1 MSSHSLRGSGTFHGM
16 GIIAISTLFLGT
28 SFLKECD
35 KISRGEVITSEE
47 SVNNKGIAI
56 HNYMHPIKSAL
67 SSMEIKPVIKLQ
79 PPVILPSNDIDNLRQ
94 ASWYFRNSSNH
105 RPNWS
110 GYIQNISKGE
120 YPDQSKITYLLIIDL
135 NPTKEKCTYS
145 ALLFIQEQ
153 AKILNIITPCITF
166 DQPLWLKAVEITQSK

>member
-1 MSSHSLRGSGTFHGM
+1 M
-16 GIIAISTLFLGT
+16 GIVAISTLFLGT

-35 KISRGEVITSEE
+35 KISRGEVITSGE
-47 SVNNKGIAI
+47 SVNNKGLAI

-67 SSMEIKPVIKLQ
+67 SSVEIKPVIKLQ

-153 AKILNIITPCITF
+153 AKTLNIITPCITF

>member
-1 MSSHSLRGSGTFHGM
+1 M

-94 ASWYFRNSSNH
+94 AS
-105 RPNWS
+105 
-110 GYIQNISKGE
+110 
-120 YPDQSKITYLLIIDL
+120 
-135 NPTKEKCTYS
+135 
-145 ALLFIQEQ
+145 
-153 AKILNIITPCITF
+153 
-166 DQPLWLKAVEITQSK
+166 